1 MTVKELIENMLE
13 YDMNNEVEVRL
24 ELNDDAEYYGFIV
37 NDSSVANEV
46 YLEVALKDKVLID
59 KDMLEGLEE
68 IEMEYGELMSHQWVW
83 LEKIF
88 KWGGNYKWVDII
100 IQSMMLII

>member
-1 MTVKELIENMLE
+1 MTVKELIHNMLE

-37 NDSSVANEV
+37 NDSSVANEL

-59 KDMLEGLEE
+59 KDRLEGLEE
-68 IEMEYGELMSHQWVW
+68 IEMEYGELMSHQ
-83 LEKIF
+83 
-88 KWGGNYKWVDII
+88 
-100 IQSMMLII
+100 